1 MENLLSRDLNSV
13 RTEFD
18 NWRAERKGK
27 ERIPEYLW
35 ESAIRLLDYYS
46 VNKISRELR
55 LSPNQLQKRSKSRG
69 KVGRQPRKSKRAFL
83 EVRAGDLVKTI
94 PLSKSIE
101 ITNGTET
108 TCRIVLERADGS
120 RLSLNLPVNW
130 TAIES
135 ICSNFSRV

>member
-1 MENLLSRDLNSV
+1 MENLLTRDLNSV

-18 NWRAERKGK
+18 NWRAVRKGK
-27 ERIPEYLW
+27 ERIPENLW

-55 LSPNQLQKRSKSRG
+55 LNPKQLQERSKSTG
-69 KVGRQPRKSKRAFL
+69 KIARRPRKSKKAFL
-83 EVRAGDLVKTI
+83 EVTTGALVKTL
-94 PLSKSIE
+94 PSSKSVE
-101 ITNGTET
+101 ITNASET
-108 TCRIVLERADGS
+108 SCRIVLERADGS

-130 TAIES
+130 AAIES